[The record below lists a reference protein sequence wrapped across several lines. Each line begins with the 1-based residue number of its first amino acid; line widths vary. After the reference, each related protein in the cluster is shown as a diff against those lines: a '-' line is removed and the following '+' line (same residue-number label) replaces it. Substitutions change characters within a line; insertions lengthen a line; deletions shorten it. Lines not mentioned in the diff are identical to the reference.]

1 MSYLSVLLNKPHI
14 LWLGI
19 SEKKTCLLSI
29 NIGTIL
35 KMFYNTR
42 RDFYSCIKQNSII
55 FILINLLLVV
65 WQPIISDIECM
76 KYVSWII
83 DQSKR
88 MSEKHDQ
95 SQNQNLV
102 MEIFLCDQKLLND
115 VPYYLTTT
123 YAT

>member
-1 MSYLSVLLNKPHI
+1 
-14 LWLGI
+14 
-19 SEKKTCLLSI
+19 
-29 NIGTIL
+29 
-35 KMFYNTR
+35 
-42 RDFYSCIKQNSII
+42 
-55 FILINLLLVV
+55 
-65 WQPIISDIECM
+65 
-76 KYVSWII
+76 
-83 DQSKR
+83 